1 MPSDIQRPTLLLDPA
16 RARRNIERMAEK
28 AKRAGVRFRPHF
40 KTHQSA
46 AVGEWFRPYGVQAI
60 TVSSV
65 EMAEYFAGHG
75 WSDITVAFPANIH
88 EIAAIDRLA
97 RRIRLGLL
105 VESEETVR
113 ALAAGLTAAVD
124 VWIKIDV
131 GSGRTGIP
139 WTRAAEAAGLGLI
152 IREAARL
159 NLRGLLTHA
168 GHSYKAA
175 SRPAIKAVHRDQME
189 HLRVVREAM
198 AAAGL
203 GPLEISIGDTP
214 TCSVVD
220 DLSGADEIRP
230 GNFVFF
236 DLVQLGLG
244 VCREEDIAV
253 ALACPVVAKHE
264 DGRKIVIYG
273 GAIHFSK
280 DSLPGPAGPIFGRVV
295 RLDEHGWSP
304 LPGTSAVISLS
315 QEHGLIAADEETF
328 RQTRVGDLLAV
339 LPVHSCLTV
348 RAMRA
353 YRALAGESISVL

>member
-1 MPSDIQRPTLLLDPA
+1 MHSDIQRPTLLLDPE

-65 EMAEYFAGHG
+65 EMAEYFADHG
-75 WSDITVAFPANIH
+75 WADITIAFPANIR

-97 RRIRLGLL
+97 RRVRLGLL

-113 ALAAGLTAAVD
+113 ALAEGLTAAVD

-139 WTRAAEAAGLGLI
+139 WTQAAEAAGLGLM
-152 IREAARL
+152 IRDVPRL
-159 NLRGLLTHA
+159 ALRGLLTHA
-168 GHSYKAA
+168 GHSYKAG
-175 SRPAIKAVHRDQME
+175 SRAAIEAVHRDQLE
-189 HLRVVREAM
+189 RLRIVREAM
-198 AAAGL
+198 SAAGL
-203 GPLEISIGDTP
+203 GRLEISIGDTP

-220 DLSGADEIRP
+220 DLSGTDEIRP

-280 DSLPGPAGPIFGRVV
+280 DFLPGPAGPIFGRVV

-304 LPGTSAVISLS
+304 LRGTSAVTSLS

-339 LPVHSCLTV
+339 VPVHSCLTV

-353 YRALAGESISVL
+353 YRTTAGESISVL

>member
-1 MPSDIQRPTLLLDPA
+1 MHSDIQSPTLLLDPK
-16 RARRNIERMAEK
+16 RAQRNIERMAEK

-46 AVGEWFRPYGVQAI
+46 AVGEWFRPYGVKAI

-65 EMAEYFAGHG
+65 EMAEYFADHG
-75 WSDITVAFPANIH
+75 WTDITVAFPANIR
-88 EIAAIDRLA
+88 EIAALDRLA

-105 VESEETVR
+105 VESEDTVR

-124 VWIKIDV
+124 IWMKIDV
-131 GSGRTGIP
+131 GYGRTGIP
-139 WTRAAEAAGLGLI
+139 WTRASEAAGLGLI

-175 SRPAIKAVHRDQME
+175 SRAAIEAVHGDQMQR
-189 HLRVVREAM
+189 LRVVREAM

-203 GPLEISIGDTP
+203 GRLEISIGDTP

-220 DLSGADEIRP
+220 DLSGTDEIRP

-244 VCREEDIAV
+244 ACREEDIAV

-264 DGRKIVIYG
+264 IGRRIVIHG

-280 DSLPGPAGPIFGRVV
+280 DTLPGPGGPIFGRVV
-295 RLDEHGWSP
+295 RLEEHGWSP
-304 LPGTSAVISLS
+304 LHGTAFVASLS
-315 QEHGLIAADEETF
+315 QEHGLIAADEDIF
-328 RQTRVGDLLAV
+328 RKTRVGDLLAV

-353 YRALAGESISVL
+353 YRTLAGESISVL